1 MITDPG
7 GRSTPY
13 NGLYRGAPP
22 EKGTFFR
29 LQIYARVGILIVE
42 VYERVG
48 KSLIWVCGKGP
59 KGRTDE
65 FYGFIESGKR
75 SVFVT
80 DPFLFILK
88 DSAFTAVKR
97 NAKF

>member
-1 MITDPG
+1 MG
-7 GRSTPY
+7 GVLHIMAYT
-13 NGLYRGAPP
+13 PP

-80 DPFLFILK
+80 DPFLF
-88 DSAFTAVKR
+88 KR
-97 NAKF
+97 QCIYSS

>member
-7 GRSTPY
+7 GRSTLY

-29 LQIYARVGILIVE
+29 LQVYAGVGILIVE

-48 KSLIWVCGKGP
+48 KSVIWVCGKGL

-65 FYGFIESGKR
+65 FYGFIESEKR
-75 SVFVT
+75 SVFVI
-80 DPFLFILK
+80 DSYLK
-88 DSAFTAVKR
+88 DSAFTAVKKD
-97 NAKF
+97 AKF